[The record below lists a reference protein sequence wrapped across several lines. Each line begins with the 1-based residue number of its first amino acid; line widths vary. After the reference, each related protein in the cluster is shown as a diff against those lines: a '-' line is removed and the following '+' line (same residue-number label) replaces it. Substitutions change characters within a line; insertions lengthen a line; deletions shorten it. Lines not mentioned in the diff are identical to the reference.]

1 MAKPFI
7 DSNVVL
13 YLFSSDAVK
22 ADRAES
28 LLQSGGLISV
38 QVLNEVASVC
48 LRKLKMTW
56 EDIDAVLET
65 LKSTCEVLPV
75 TLASNEKAIGLAQRY
90 QLSLYDAN
98 IVANAILGR
107 AKNAAVRGYAK
118 WYVDGR
124 GDCCESVLSGFTKK
138 SVCLFT
144 CPRPCARL
152 PSKQGVAESQSSLTT
167 KLFSLALVV
176 SSALRPGLVTCAL
189 LCRQ

>member
-1 MAKPFI
+1 MPANTSMAKPFI

-13 YLFSSDAVK
+13 YLFSSDTVK

-75 TLASNEKAIGLAQRY
+75 TLASHEKAVGLAKRFQI
-90 QLSLYDAN
+90 SLYDAN
-98 IVANAILGR
+98 IVATAILCG
-107 AKNAAVRGYAK
+107 ADTLFSEDMQNGMSM
-118 WYVDGR
+118 
-124 GDCCESVLSGFTKK
+124 ESVI
-138 SVCLFT
+138 
-144 CPRPCARL
+144 
-152 PSKQGVAESQSSLTT
+152 
-167 KLFSLALVV
+167 VV
-176 SSALRPGLVTCAL
+176 NPF
-189 LCRQ
+189 

>member
-13 YLFSSDAVK
+13 YLFSSDTVK

-75 TLASNEKAIGLAQRY
+75 TLASHEKAVGLAKRFQI
-90 QLSLYDAN
+90 SFYDAN
-98 IVANAILGR
+98 IVATAILCG
-107 AKNAAVRGYAK
+107 ADTLFSEDLQNGMSM
-118 WYVDGR
+118 
-124 GDCCESVLSGFTKK
+124 ESVT
-138 SVCLFT
+138 
-144 CPRPCARL
+144 
-152 PSKQGVAESQSSLTT
+152 
-167 KLFSLALVV
+167 VV
-176 SSALRPGLVTCAL
+176 NPF
-189 LCRQ
+189 

>member
-13 YLFSSDAVK
+13 YLFSSDTVK

-75 TLASNEKAIGLAQRY
+75 TLASHEKAVVLAQRY

-98 IVANAILGR
+98 IVANAILGGV
-107 AKNAAVRGYAK
+107 KTL
-118 WYVDGR
+118 
-124 GDCCESVLSGFTKK
+124 LSEDMQSGM
-138 SVCLFT
+138 LMH
-144 CPRPCARL
+144 
-152 PSKQGVAESQSSLTT
+152 GVT
-167 KLFSLALVV
+167 VV
-176 SSALRPGLVTCAL
+176 NPF
-189 LCRQ
+189 

>member
-13 YLFSSDAVK
+13 YLFSSDTVK

-56 EDIDAVLET
+56 ENVDAVLET

-75 TLASNEKAIGLAQRY
+75 TLASHEKAVGLAKRFQI
-90 QLSLYDAN
+90 SLYDAN
-98 IVANAILGR
+98 IAATAILCG
-107 AKNAAVRGYAK
+107 ADTLFSEDLQNGMSM
-118 WYVDGR
+118 
-124 GDCCESVLSGFTKK
+124 ESVTAVNPF
-138 SVCLFT
+138 
-144 CPRPCARL
+144 
-152 PSKQGVAESQSSLTT
+152 
-167 KLFSLALVV
+167 
-176 SSALRPGLVTCAL
+176 
-189 LCRQ
+189 

>member
-13 YLFSSDAVK
+13 YLFSSDTVK

-56 EDIDAVLET
+56 ENVDAVLET

-75 TLASNEKAIGLAQRY
+75 TLASHEKAVGLAERFQI
-90 QLSLYDAN
+90 SFYDAN
-98 IVANAILGR
+98 IAATAILCG
-107 AKNAAVRGYAK
+107 A
-118 WYVDGR
+118 D
-124 GDCCESVLSGFTKK
+124 T
-138 SVCLFT
+138 LFSED
-144 CPRPCARL
+144 L
-152 PSKQGVAESQSSLTT
+152 QNGMSMDSLT
-167 KLFSLALVV
+167 VV
-176 SSALRPGLVTCAL
+176 NPF
-189 LCRQ
+189 

>member
-13 YLFSSDAVK
+13 YLFSSDTVK

-56 EDIDAVLET
+56 EDVDAVLET

-75 TLASNEKAIGLAQRY
+75 TLASHEKAVGLAERFQI
-90 QLSLYDAN
+90 SFYDAN
-98 IVANAILGR
+98 IAATAILCG
-107 AKNAAVRGYAK
+107 ADTLFSEDLQNGMSM
-118 WYVDGR
+118 
-124 GDCCESVLSGFTKK
+124 ESVTAVNPF
-138 SVCLFT
+138 
-144 CPRPCARL
+144 
-152 PSKQGVAESQSSLTT
+152 
-167 KLFSLALVV
+167 
-176 SSALRPGLVTCAL
+176 
-189 LCRQ
+189 

>member
-13 YLFSSDAVK
+13 YLFSSDTVK

-56 EDIDAVLET
+56 EDIDTVLET

-75 TLASNEKAIGLAQRY
+75 TLASHEKAVGLAKRFQI
-90 QLSLYDAN
+90 SLYDAN
-98 IVANAILGR
+98 IVATAILCG
-107 AKNAAVRGYAK
+107 ADIFFSEDMQNGMSM
-118 WYVDGR
+118 
-124 GDCCESVLSGFTKK
+124 ESVT
-138 SVCLFT
+138 
-144 CPRPCARL
+144 
-152 PSKQGVAESQSSLTT
+152 
-167 KLFSLALVV
+167 VV
-176 SSALRPGLVTCAL
+176 NPF
-189 LCRQ
+189 

>member
-75 TLASNEKAIGLAQRY
+75 TLASHEKAVELAKRFQI
-90 QLSLYDAN
+90 SLYDAN
-98 IVANAILGR
+98 IVATAILCG
-107 AKNAAVRGYAK
+107 ADTLFSEDMQNGMSM
-118 WYVDGR
+118 
-124 GDCCESVLSGFTKK
+124 ESVT
-138 SVCLFT
+138 
-144 CPRPCARL
+144 
-152 PSKQGVAESQSSLTT
+152 
-167 KLFSLALVV
+167 VV
-176 SSALRPGLVTCAL
+176 NPF
-189 LCRQ
+189 

>member
-13 YLFSSDAVK
+13 YLFSSDTVK

-56 EDIDAVLET
+56 EDVDAVLET

-75 TLASNEKAIGLAQRY
+75 TLAAHEKAVGLAKRFQI
-90 QLSLYDAN
+90 SLYDAN
-98 IVANAILGR
+98 IAATAILCG
-107 AKNAAVRGYAK
+107 ADTLFSEDLQNGMSM
-118 WYVDGR
+118 
-124 GDCCESVLSGFTKK
+124 ESVT
-138 SVCLFT
+138 
-144 CPRPCARL
+144 
-152 PSKQGVAESQSSLTT
+152 
-167 KLFSLALVV
+167 VV
-176 SSALRPGLVTCAL
+176 NPF
-189 LCRQ
+189 

>member
-13 YLFSSDAVK
+13 YLFSSDTVK

-56 EDIDAVLET
+56 EDVDAVLET

-75 TLASNEKAIGLAQRY
+75 TLASHEKAVGLAKRFQI
-90 QLSLYDAN
+90 SLYDAN
-98 IVANAILGR
+98 IAATAILCG
-107 AKNAAVRGYAK
+107 ADTLFSEDLQNGMSM
-118 WYVDGR
+118 
-124 GDCCESVLSGFTKK
+124 ESVT
-138 SVCLFT
+138 
-144 CPRPCARL
+144 
-152 PSKQGVAESQSSLTT
+152 
-167 KLFSLALVV
+167 VV
-176 SSALRPGLVTCAL
+176 NPF
-189 LCRQ
+189 

>member
-1 MAKPFI
+1 MGKPFI

-13 YLFSSDAVK
+13 YLFSSNTVK

-75 TLASNEKAIGLAQRY
+75 TMASHEKAVGLAKRFQI
-90 QLSLYDAN
+90 SLYDAN
-98 IVANAILGR
+98 IVVTAILCG
-107 AKNAAVRGYAK
+107 ADTLFSEDMQNGMSM
-118 WYVDGR
+118 
-124 GDCCESVLSGFTKK
+124 ESVTVKNPF
-138 SVCLFT
+138 
-144 CPRPCARL
+144 
-152 PSKQGVAESQSSLTT
+152 
-167 KLFSLALVV
+167 
-176 SSALRPGLVTCAL
+176 
-189 LCRQ
+189 

>member
-13 YLFSSDAVK
+13 YLFSSDTVK

-56 EDIDAVLET
+56 EDVDAVLET

-75 TLASNEKAIGLAQRY
+75 TLASHEKAVVLAQRY
-90 QLSLYDAN
+90 RLSLYDAN
-98 IVANAILGR
+98 IVANAILGGV
-107 AKNAAVRGYAK
+107 KTLLSEDMQSGMLM
-118 WYVDGR
+118 DG
-124 GDCCESVLSGFTKK
+124 VT
-138 SVCLFT
+138 
-144 CPRPCARL
+144 
-152 PSKQGVAESQSSLTT
+152 
-167 KLFSLALVV
+167 VV
-176 SSALRPGLVTCAL
+176 NPF
-189 LCRQ
+189 

>member
-13 YLFSSDAVK
+13 YLFSSDTLK

-75 TLASNEKAIGLAQRY
+75 TLASHEKAVGLAKRFQI
-90 QLSLYDAN
+90 SLYDAN
-98 IVANAILGR
+98 IVATAILCG
-107 AKNAAVRGYAK
+107 ADTLLSKDMQNGMSM
-118 WYVDGR
+118 
-124 GDCCESVLSGFTKK
+124 ESVIVVNPFYKK
-138 SVCLFT
+138 NPNLKT
-144 CPRPCARL
+144 D
-152 PSKQGVAESQSSLTT
+152 GN
-167 KLFSLALVV
+167 
-176 SSALRPGLVTCAL
+176 
-189 LCRQ
+189 

>member
-13 YLFSSDAVK
+13 YLFSSDTLK
-22 ADRAES
+22 ADRTES

-75 TLASNEKAIGLAQRY
+75 TLASHEKAVGLAKRFQI
-90 QLSLYDAN
+90 SLYDAN
-98 IVANAILGR
+98 IVATAILSG
-107 AKNAAVRGYAK
+107 ADTLFSEDMQNGMSM
-118 WYVDGR
+118 
-124 GDCCESVLSGFTKK
+124 ESVT
-138 SVCLFT
+138 
-144 CPRPCARL
+144 
-152 PSKQGVAESQSSLTT
+152 
-167 KLFSLALVV
+167 VV
-176 SSALRPGLVTCAL
+176 NPF
-189 LCRQ
+189 

>member
-13 YLFSSDAVK
+13 YLFSSDTVK

-56 EDIDAVLET
+56 EDVDAVLET

-75 TLASNEKAIGLAQRY
+75 TLASHEKAVGLAKRFQI
-90 QLSLYDAN
+90 SFYDAN
-98 IVANAILGR
+98 IVATAILGG
-107 AKNAAVRGYAK
+107 ADTLFSEDLQNGMSM
-118 WYVDGR
+118 
-124 GDCCESVLSGFTKK
+124 ESVT
-138 SVCLFT
+138 
-144 CPRPCARL
+144 
-152 PSKQGVAESQSSLTT
+152 
-167 KLFSLALVV
+167 VV
-176 SSALRPGLVTCAL
+176 NPF
-189 LCRQ
+189 

>member
-13 YLFSSDAVK
+13 YLFSSDTLK

-56 EDIDAVLET
+56 EDVDAVLET

-75 TLASNEKAIGLAQRY
+75 SLASHEKAVGLVERFQI
-90 QLSLYDAN
+90 SFYDAN
-98 IVANAILGR
+98 IAATAILCG
-107 AKNAAVRGYAK
+107 ADTLFSEDMQNGMSM
-118 WYVDGR
+118 
-124 GDCCESVLSGFTKK
+124 ESVT
-138 SVCLFT
+138 
-144 CPRPCARL
+144 
-152 PSKQGVAESQSSLTT
+152 
-167 KLFSLALVV
+167 VV
-176 SSALRPGLVTCAL
+176 NPF
-189 LCRQ
+189 

>member
-13 YLFSSDAVK
+13 YLFSSDTMK

-56 EDIDAVLET
+56 EDVDAVLET

-75 TLASNEKAIGLAQRY
+75 TLASHEKAVGLAKRFQI
-90 QLSLYDAN
+90 SLYDAN
-98 IVANAILGR
+98 IAATAILCG
-107 AKNAAVRGYAK
+107 ADTLFSEDLQNGMSM
-118 WYVDGR
+118 
-124 GDCCESVLSGFTKK
+124 ESVT
-138 SVCLFT
+138 
-144 CPRPCARL
+144 
-152 PSKQGVAESQSSLTT
+152 
-167 KLFSLALVV
+167 VV
-176 SSALRPGLVTCAL
+176 NPF
-189 LCRQ
+189 